1 MDFKIPSSTL
11 DKLNELA
18 DQIMDMVDGQY
29 PFFIVYAVNN
39 VNKKTEYK
47 YFYSAPSELGYKLCE
62 NKMQDIFDLHNIPR
76 DGTPCSPKDFSMPKD
91 EKDTLKQTLNSF
103 MFYCQNA
110 GVPCFVQI
118 VVDNNIKD
126 NTTEYIMDIVSP
138 YRLLK
143 ELYDDKI
150 TKVLR
155 YTLEE
160 NIYPSRI
167 MDINDESFNINKML
181 TDIAEHEDTETETYP
196 DDTAETSGIYSAIVY
211 DPESA
216 EYDDAVS
223 DIIRN
228 TSEIIDDAEEKA
240 AKAKKKAE
248 KQNSAEKPNENE
260 KPKKKRGR
268 KKKSEI
274 AAVTDTADITETSGS
289 ETSVITEDAIPV
301 TETET
306 EITKE
311 TETTQE
317 NEIMAE
323 TDTEQESKTPDVEN
337 ASETDETIS
346 IISDYSSLGDIIK
359 PKKKKKE
366 KTRSELYEKYKD
378 ILEKFPDDFCDG
390 EYD

>member
-29 PFFIVYAVNN
+29 PFFIVYAISN

-76 DGTPCSPKDFSMPKD
+76 DGTPCSPKDFSMPNN

-196 DDTAETSGIYSAIVY
+196 DDTSETSGIYSAIVY
-211 DPESA
+211 DPENA
-216 EYDDAVS
+216 DYDDAVS

-240 AKAKKKAE
+240 AKAKKKTE
-248 KQNSAEKPNENE
+248 KQNSAEKTSENE

-274 AAVTDTADITETSGS
+274 AAVTDTADITENSGS
-289 ETSVITEDAIPV
+289 ETTVKAEKTMPEA
-301 TETET
+301 
-306 EITKE
+306 EIE
-311 TETTQE
+311 IEEGTETTQE
-317 NEIMAE
+317 NDIMTE
-323 TDTEQESKTPDVEN
+323 TDTEQESKTPDMKD

-346 IISDYSSLGDIIK
+346 VISDYSSLGEIIK
-359 PKKKKKE
+359 PKKKE
-366 KTRSELYEKYKD
+366 KTHSELFEKYKD

>member
-47 YFYSAPSELGYKLCE
+47 YFYSAPSELGYRLCE

-196 DDTAETSGIYSAIVY
+196 DDTSETSGIYSAIVY
-211 DPESA
+211 DPENA
-216 EYDDAVS
+216 DYDDAVS

-248 KQNSAEKPNENE
+248 KHNSAEKTSENE

-274 AAVTDTADITETSGS
+274 AAVTDTADIIETSGS
-289 ETSVITEDAIPV
+289 ETTVKAE
-301 TETET
+301 ETMPEA
-306 EITKE
+306 EIE
-311 TETTQE
+311 IAEGTETTQE
-317 NEIMAE
+317 NEIMTE
-323 TDTEQESKTPDVEN
+323 TDTEQESKTPDMID

-346 IISDYSSLGDIIK
+346 VISDYSSLGEIIK
-359 PKKKKKE
+359 PKKKE
-366 KTRSELYEKYKD
+366 KTHSELFEKYKD